1 MSRVEASADVDA
13 GRCKSELAWK
23 LVNARLYRLGSCRY
37 GAGSR
42 SFQPVSNGGEIQDFI
57 RFYQIWKCRQG
68 GLNRVKREHNLCV
81 LVGHHV
87 DATMGG

>member
-42 SFQPVSNGGEIQDFI
+42 TFRMISGSDEIRSDF
-57 RFYQIWKCRQG
+57 RTVASRGVQG
-68 GLNRVKREHNLCV
+68 KRSV
-81 LVGHHV
+81 L
-87 DATMGG
+87 